1 MLDSIF
7 FICYNLGVIWFGQ
20 GGFLMEK
27 KNCEF
32 SFSCVYNYSGSL
44 YYLDVLLKDGGLK
57 RDGNEWNN
65 YYEDELEE
73 EPYSMDENIIISQV
87 GNYAQIFVEIKAY
100 GSFWEGSL
108 FAAHVDRLEELID
121 SAENETIWRTANN
134 CDPAMS
140 NDEMWELF
148 EVREIDDDI

>member
-1 MLDSIF
+1 
-7 FICYNLGVIWFGQ
+7 
-20 GGFLMEK
+20 MEK

-44 YYLDVLLKDGGLK
+44 YYLNVLLKDEGFE

-65 YYEDELEE
+65 YYEDEWEE
-73 EPYSMDENIIISQV
+73 EPYSIDENIIISKV
-87 GNYAQIFVEIKAY
+87 GNHAQIFVEIKAS
-100 GSFWEGSL
+100 GAFWEGESL
-108 FAAHVDRLEELID
+108 GARVDGLEEIID
-121 SAENETIWRTANN
+121 SAENETIWRTANH

-148 EVREIDDDI
+148 EIEEIDDDI